1 MGLPKIKQNKF
12 QKRIRQAINTA
23 SESEK
28 KTPNMQIAPEQQTK
42 QIKKIGR
49 KPLVK
54 NRSAKITFYLTQ
66 ETSERFNIAYLKEQL
81 KKTNNGQKRIDKSLI
96 LETALKFW
104 LDQNGY

>member
-1 MGLPKIKQNKF
+1 MGLPKIKQKNQQRYKLC
-12 QKRIRQAINTA
+12 KINTA
-23 SESEK
+23 TESEK
-28 KTPNMQIAPEQQTK
+28 KTPTMKIAPEQQTK
-42 QIKKIGR
+42 QIKRIGR
-49 KPLVK
+49 KPLFG